1 MELIL
6 MRHGTT
12 QGNLE
17 RRFIGTLDVPLLPQ
31 GEELARRVGA
41 TLPAVEHIYRSPL
54 QRCRRTAELLWPGVE
69 MTVVDELRES
79 DFGPFE
85 GKNHEELKDDPLYQA
100 WLGMGD
106 RPNFAAM
113 PVGESAQQVTDRVSI
128 GLERRRPTPPAG
140 ALAGWEWCPTAGP
153 SWPCWPSTAGRAGLL
168 RLDVSQLR
176 RLPGGAESG
185 HPGADHSGGVQ
196 GGEGAMS
203 WGVSHLLA
211 LLTGFC
217 LDLLLGDPHWA
228 PHPVRAVG
236 VLIAALEKLLRR
248 LFPKSPRR
256 RGWPAARRWWRSPSP
271 FQPAS
276 PPCCCG
282 GCGLLSPWLAFA
294 AEALLC
300 YQLLAAKSLRD
311 ESGKVYEALKAGD
324 LPGARHAVSMI
335 VGRDTERLDEA
346 GVAKAAVETVAE
358 NASDG
363 VIAPLIFLALGGA
376 PLGMLYKAVNTMDSM
391 VGYKNDRYLY
401 FGRAA
406 ARLDDAL
413 NFLPARI
420 AGVLMCLGGAAA
432 GYDGK
437 NAWRIFRRDRKRHKS
452 PNSAHTEAACAGA
465 LQLQLAGPNYY
476 FGQLVDKPTIGDDQR
491 PVEALDILRA
501 GRILY
506 ATAFCPA
513 ALLRRAPADSAVPVT
528 PARRPTRPPS

>member
-1 MELIL
+1 M
-6 MRHGTT
+6 
-12 QGNLE
+12 
-17 RRFIGTLDVPLLPQ
+17 
-31 GEELARRVGA
+31 
-41 TLPAVEHIYRSPL
+41 
-54 QRCRRTAELLWPGVE
+54 
-69 MTVVDELRES
+69 
-79 DFGPFE
+79 
-85 GKNHEELKDDPLYQA
+85 
-100 WLGMGD
+100 
-106 RPNFAAM
+106 
-113 PVGESAQQVTDRVSI
+113 
-128 GLERRRPTPPAG
+128 
-140 ALAGWEWCPTAGP
+140 
-153 SWPCWPSTAGRAGLL
+153 
-168 RLDVSQLR
+168 
-176 RLPGGAESG
+176 
-185 HPGADHSGGVQ
+185 
-196 GGEGAMS
+196 
-203 WGVSHLLA
+203 
-211 LLTGFC
+211 
-217 LDLLLGDPHWA
+217 
-228 PHPVRAVG
+228 RAVG

-248 LFPKSPRR
+248 LFPKSP
-256 RGWPAARRWWRSPSP
+256 GGELAGGAALVALTIAIPTGLTALLLW
-271 FQPAS
+271 
-276 PPCCCG
+276 

-311 ESGKVYEALKAGD
+311 ESDKVYEALKAGD
-324 LPGARHAVSMI
+324 LPGARRAVSMI

-476 FGQLVDKPTIGDDQR
+476 FGQTG
-491 PVEALDILRA
+491 
-501 GRILY
+501 G
-506 ATAFCPA
+506 
-513 ALLRRAPADSAVPVT
+513 
-528 PARRPTRPPS
+528 